1 MNARKM
7 NVRKGKEYVLEAEK
21 NTWVSRAENS
31 HDNKNSYYLL
41 NIRTNETVWEKLHLI
56 VGKEREQ
63 KRKD

>member
-21 NTWVSRAENS
+21 DTCVSRAGNS

-41 NIRTNETVWEKLHLI
+41 NIQTNETVWKT
-56 VGKEREQ
+56 
-63 KRKD
+63 